1 MHDIS
6 LQPTTPDIDLTYDDK
21 GTDPTHDKDLNVHQN
36 NTGTYS
42 ISIEN

>member
-6 LQPTTPDIDLTYDDK
+6 LQPTTPDTDLTHDDE
-21 GTDPTHDKDLNVHQN
+21 GTYPTHDEGPSVHHSDK
-36 NTGTYS
+36 GTYS

>member
-6 LQPTTPDIDLTYDDK
+6 LQPTTPGTDLTHDDE
-21 GTDPTHDKDLNVHQN
+21 GMDPTHDEDLNVHHN
-36 NTGTYS
+36 DTGTYS